1 MGTTSRPWRRENR
14 DQSTKN
20 NAVASIIFVYLQIR
34 KILSFLLIELHS
46 LPLNQCIVFIAEFIW
61 DIFIKSKNLY
71 YREIK
76 FGLDEKK
83 QYTILNVQ
91 LV

>member
-1 MGTTSRPWRRENR
+1 M
-14 DQSTKN
+14 
-20 NAVASIIFVYLQIR
+20 ASILFFHLLIR
-34 KILSFLLIELHS
+34 KILPFLLIKLHS
-46 LPLNQCIVFIAEFIW
+46 LPLNQCIVFISEFIW
-61 DIFIKSKNLY
+61 DIFINSKNLY